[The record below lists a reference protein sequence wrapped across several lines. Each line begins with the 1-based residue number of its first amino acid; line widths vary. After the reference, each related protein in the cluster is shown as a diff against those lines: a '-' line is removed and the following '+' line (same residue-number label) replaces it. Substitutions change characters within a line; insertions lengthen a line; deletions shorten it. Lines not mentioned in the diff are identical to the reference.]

1 LNRPPQKFNDDL
13 LVTPRDRE
21 LAADTFHDILHVLD
35 FPELRELFS
44 TYDVPAKRAKRRR
57 RVIGSVAIILGVGA
71 LLGASLALVQD
82 EYPVQWPGY
91 VAGASAIMGVFSLM
105 LGSVGALAGPSKRRW
120 LCSRLMT
127 ERLRQF
133 HFQTMVCRLPEILAS
148 MRDSVTRGK
157 FLDERR
163 AWFAEYRLAYEGHLP
178 AQLRTVLD
186 DDAEENFWLHPDRS
200 RDSRLAASD
209 ATLATVF
216 SAYRLLRFEHQVQ
229 YANYRLGTDE
239 GLFSSSATGQLELLR
254 NVALVFIL
262 IIFVSNLALAALV
275 GFGALFGSGAAAAA
289 AGAQSGILTTTHMH
303 VVIIWLF
310 IGIVAMRTL
319 EEGLQPA
326 REVERYTRYR
336 SSMVA
341 LLRRFDAATD
351 PREKVEIMREAE
363 RASYQEMRTFL
374 RTHNDARYVL

>member
-1 LNRPPQKFNDDL
+1 MNRPPQKFNDDL

-21 LAADTFHDILHVLD
+21 LAADTFRDILHVLD
-35 FPELRELFS
+35 FPELRDLFS

-57 RVIGSVAIILGVGA
+57 RVMGSVAIILGVGA
-71 LLGASLALVQD
+71 LLGASLALVND
-82 EYPVQWPGY
+82 EDPPRY

-157 FLDERR
+157 FLDDRR

-186 DDAEENFWLHPDRS
+186 DDAEENFWLHPDTS
-200 RDSRLAASD
+200 RDSRPAASD
-209 ATLATVF
+209 APLATVF
-216 SAYRLLRFEHQVQ
+216 AAYRLLRFEHQVQ

-239 GLFSSSATGQLELLR
+239 GLFSSSATRQLELLR

-262 IIFVSNLALAALV
+262 IIFVSNLALAALL
-275 GFGALFGSGAAAAA
+275 GFGALFGSDPAAAS
-289 AGAQSGILTTTHMH
+289 AGAESGILTTTHMH
-303 VVIIWLF
+303 VAIIWLF

-351 PREKVEIMREAE
+351 PREKVEVMREAE

>member
-1 LNRPPQKFNDDL
+1 LNGPPQKFNDDL

-21 LAADTFHDILHVLD
+21 LAADTFRDILHVLD
-35 FPELRELFS
+35 FPELRDLFS
-44 TYDVPAKRAKRRR
+44 TYDVPAKRAKRWR
-57 RVIGSVAIILGVGA
+57 RVMGSVAIILGVGA
-71 LLGASLALVQD
+71 LLGASLALVND
-82 EYPVQWPGY
+82 EFPVQWPGY
-91 VAGASAIMGVFSLM
+91 VAAASAIMGVFSLM

-157 FLDERR
+157 FLDDRR

-200 RDSRLAASD
+200 RDSPLAAAD

-239 GLFSSSATGQLELLR
+239 GLFSSSATRQLELLR
-254 NVALVFIL
+254 NVALLFIL
-262 IIFVSNLALAALV
+262 IIFVSNLALAALL
-275 GFGALFGSGAAAAA
+275 GFGALFGSGPAAAS
-289 AGAQSGILTTTHMH
+289 AGAESGILTTTHMH

-326 REVERYTRYR
+326 REVERYTRYS

-351 PREKVEIMREAE
+351 AREKVEIMREAE
-363 RASYQEMRTFL
+363 RAAYQEMRTFL

>member
-1 LNRPPQKFNDDL
+1 LNRPPQRFNDDL
-13 LVTPRDRE
+13 LVTPRDRK
-21 LAADTFHDILHVLD
+21 LAADTFRDILHVLD
-35 FPELRELFS
+35 FPELRDLFS
-44 TYDVPAKRAKRRR
+44 SYDVPAKRAKRRR
-57 RVIGSVAIILGVGA
+57 RVIGSAAIILGVGA
-71 LLGASLALVQD
+71 LLGASLALVHDQD
-82 EYPVQWPGY
+82 PLQWPRY
-91 VAGASAIMGVFSLM
+91 VAEGSAIMGVFSLM

-148 MRDSVTRGK
+148 MKDSVARGK

-163 AWFAEYRLAYEGHLP
+163 AWFAEYRLACEGHLP

-200 RDSRLAASD
+200 RDSHLASD

-239 GLFSSSATGQLELLR
+239 GLFSSSATRQLELLR
-254 NVALVFIL
+254 NVALLFIL
-262 IIFVSNLALAALV
+262 IIFVSNLALAALL
-275 GFGALFGSGAAAAA
+275 GFGALFGSGLAAAA